1 MRPKLPRKRAV
12 GMLAHKEVQAQT
24 LQLQA
29 HETIF
34 SSCSSYLLA
43 ASLLLAEYQHGQTA
57 VSHAHQVRVPK

>member
-1 MRPKLPRKRAV
+1 
-12 GMLAHKEVQAQT
+12 MLVHKEVQAQT
-24 LQLQA
+24 LPLQA

-43 ASLLLAEYQHGQTA
+43 ASLLLAEYQRGQTA